1 MNRPGISW
9 AFLLFLILSPA
20 ARLLAQ
26 TGTANGTYD
35 FSALGAAESGG
46 PGLKTQQDKFLVS
59 TIFAQFNSR
68 MYANNATAGASQSVV
83 LKANNSVIKTFTL
96 KDMSFQNAGATNY
109 SLSVFTITMKDFGGN
124 TIATHSLASNA
135 SLNTST
141 TGAVNMSSF
150 PFSVAWPVSGYNNV
164 NSVEITFQYFQ
175 TNVRPNNMDWVNWT
189 LANLSNTTPS
199 GVSVG
204 SISGSPFCA
213 GATVSVPYTATG
225 INAGNTYTAQLSD
238 ASGSFASPTSIGTA
252 AGNASSGTISAV
264 IPTGTTSGTGY
275 RIRIVAND
283 PSVTSS
289 DNGSNLTINPK
300 PSAAITAFT
309 NISCFG
315 GNNGS
320 LTVTAS
326 GGTAGYTYSWSPSGG
341 TGSTASNL
349 SAGSYTVTV
358 SDTKGCQAT
367 ASQTLTQPA
376 SALSASAAVTNVSC
390 FGGSNASIDI
400 TVTGGTSPYTY
411 NWGSGVT
418 SEDRSGLVAGTYGV
432 TVTDNKGCSF
442 TLFPINVTQPSAA
455 VSGSTVVTNVACFGG
470 NTGAINLTPTGGN
483 GGYTFLWNNGAT
495 TEDRTFLTA
504 GTYSVTITDSKG
516 CTGAVNNITVSQPTS
531 GVSGTTVVTN
541 VACFGGNTGAINLTP
556 TGGTAGYTFMWN
568 GGATTEDR
576 TGLTAGNYSV
586 TITDANGCQGTV
598 GTITVSQP
606 TAPVSGTTVVTNIAC
621 FGGNTGAI
629 NLTPTG
635 GTPGYTYLWNNGST
649 TTEDRTGLTAGT
661 YSVTITDNNGCT
673 GTVSNISVSQPAA
686 PVSGVSVVTNV
697 ACFGGNTGAI
707 NLTPIGGTGPYTFL
721 WNSGATTEDRTSLTA
736 GSYSVTITDNNGC
749 TGTVSNIAVSQP
761 TAPVSGTTVVTNVAC
776 FGGNTGAINLTPAGG
791 TGPYTFL
798 WNNGA
803 TTEDRTGL
811 STGNYSVTITDN
823 NGCQSTVSNISV
835 GQPSDPLSASTVVT
849 NIACFGGNTGAINL
863 TPSGGTSPYTFLWNN
878 GTTTTEDRTG
888 LSAGTY
894 SVTITDNNGCQATIN
909 NISVSQPAA
918 ALSGST
924 VVTNNACFG
933 GSTGAINLT
942 PAGGTSPYTFLWN
955 NGSTSEDRNGLAAGT
970 YSVTIA
976 DANGCQATISNISVG
991 QPSAAVS
998 GSTIL
1003 TNPTCNGAID
1013 GTIDL
1018 TPAGGVPGYTYN
1030 WSDGPTTQD
1039 RTGLG
1044 AGTYSVTITD
1054 ANSCQATISNIT
1066 LTDPALPT
1074 VNAVASQVV
1083 CADQTTS
1090 AITFGGTAASYT
1102 WANNN
1107 NSIGLPASGSGDI
1120 GSFSATNGGST
1131 AIVATITV
1139 TPMNGACSGAATSF
1153 TITVNPAPSATI
1165 AYTATPYFTGSGT
1178 AAVTQSGT
1186 TGGTY
1191 SSTTG
1196 IALDPATGTI
1206 DLAASTPGTYTVTY
1220 TVAAAGGCDLYT
1232 TTTTVN
1238 LVNPFSATIV
1248 YNGSPYCD
1256 ATGIASVT
1264 RTGTTGGTYSAS
1276 PAGLSINATTG
1287 DINLAAS
1294 APGTYTVRYGTTPTD
1309 FTTTQVAI
1317 RPSVF
1322 VNAQPN
1328 PVVCNGST
1336 VGPILFTGAP
1346 GLTFSWTA
1354 GNPNTGIPA
1363 SGTGNIAAFTAT
1375 NNGNTATQSYVYVEA
1390 NGGTGCSPHNMI
1402 FRITVN
1408 PTPVIGAVADQTLC
1422 AGTPTN
1428 AVNFTSTV
1436 AGTTISWTN
1445 SNSSIGLQASGT
1457 GNIPSFNATNNTGV
1471 LQTAT
1476 ISTSA
1481 IADGCSSSPTSF
1493 TIAVSP
1499 SAGSISYPQS
1509 TYCQYAWAYVR
1520 RTGSTG
1526 GSYSASPAGLALNSS
1541 DGSINLGASTPG
1553 TYTVTY
1559 TVGASGGCSGTA
1571 STTLTINP
1579 QSFVDNLP
1587 NQLYCNGVA
1596 TAPIAFTGNA
1606 TSYTWTNNNTSIG
1619 LAASGSG
1626 TALPSF
1632 TTVNAGPGVQYANV
1646 RVTPQGNGSSNCP
1659 GRGFTF
1665 RIAVNYC
1672 GPIAQSG
1679 GTGGNDGTL
1688 RTALSQDFEVGPN
1701 PARSNV
1707 VLRYSGAE
1715 QGPFTVQ
1722 LLSQYGQPIGR
1733 VFSFTGTTYTLDLSD
1748 VTPGAYSLQVTHVKS
1763 GVVFNKQVI
1772 KL

>member
-1 MNRPGISW
+1 MFYHPTNRPRTRHLNRPGIAW

-20 ARLLAQ
+20 TRLLAQ
-26 TGTANGTYD
+26 TGTADGIYHFGSLSSTVTNG
-35 FSALGAAESGG
+35 FKAQA
-46 PGLKTQQDKFLVS
+46 DKFLVS
-59 TIFAQFNSR
+59 SNFTQVSTTR
-68 MYANNATAGASQSVV
+68 MYTTGGTANTPMSVV
-83 LKANNSVIKTFTL
+83 LKANNTVAKTFTL
-96 KDMSFQNAGATNY
+96 KNMSFQNGGPTEY
-109 SLSVFTITMKDFGGN
+109 SLSVFTITLKDFGGN
-124 TIATHSLASNA
+124 VIATHSLGSNV
-135 SLNTST
+135 SLNTSA
-141 TGAVNMSSF
+141 TGSKPTSVAMSSF
-150 PFSVAWPVSGYNNV
+150 PFTTAWPANGYDNV
-164 NSVEITFQYFQ
+164 NSIEVTFQYA
-175 TNVRPNNMDWVNWT
+175 TTTILPSNMDWVNWT
-189 LANLSNTTPS
+189 LANISNTTPS

-238 ASGSFASPTSIGTA
+238 ASGSFSSPTGIGTA

-264 IPTGTTSGTGY
+264 IPAGTATGTGY
-275 RIRIVAND
+275 RIRVVASD
-283 PSVTSS
+283 PALTSA
-289 DNGSNLTINPK
+289 DNGSNLTINAK

-349 SAGSYTVTV
+349 SAGGYTVTV

-367 ASQTLTQPA
+367 AAQTLTQPA

-400 TVTGGTSPYTY
+400 TASGGTSPYTY

-432 TVTDNKGCSF
+432 TVTDNKGCQF
-442 TLFPINVTQPSAA
+442 TIFPINVTQPSAA
-455 VSGSTVVTNVACFGG
+455 VSGTTVVTNVACFNG
-470 NTGAINLTPTGGN
+470 NTGTINLTPTGGN

-495 TEDRTFLTA
+495 TEDRTALTA

-516 CTGAVNNITVSQPTS
+516 CTGALNNITVSQPTS

-556 TGGTAGYTFMWN
+556 TGGTPGYTFTWN

-576 TGLTAGNYSV
+576 TSLTAGNYSV

-606 TAPVSGTTVVTNIAC
+606 TASVSGTTVVTNI
-621 FGGNTGAI
+621 
-629 NLTPTG
+629 
-635 GTPGYTYLWNNGST
+635 
-649 TTEDRTGLTAGT
+649 
-661 YSVTITDNNGCT
+661 
-673 GTVSNISVSQPAA
+673 
-686 PVSGVSVVTNV
+686 
-697 ACFGGNTGAI
+697 
-707 NLTPIGGTGPYTFL
+707 
-721 WNSGATTEDRTSLTA
+721 
-736 GSYSVTITDNNGC
+736 
-749 TGTVSNIAVSQP
+749 
-761 TAPVSGTTVVTNVAC
+761 AC

-811 STGNYSVTITDN
+811 NAGTYSVTITDN

-835 GQPSDPLSASTVVT
+835 SQPSAPLSASTVVT
-849 NIACFGGNTGAINL
+849 NIACFGGSTGAINL

-894 SVTITDNNGCQATIN
+894 SVTITDNNGCQATI
-909 NISVSQPAA
+909 
-918 ALSGST
+918 
-924 VVTNNACFG
+924 
-933 GSTGAINLT
+933 
-942 PAGGTSPYTFLWN
+942 
-955 NGSTSEDRNGLAAGT
+955 
-970 YSVTIA
+970 
-976 DANGCQATISNISVG
+976 SNISVG

-998 GSTIL
+998 GSTIV
-1003 TNPTCNGAID
+1003 TNPTCNGTTD

-1018 TPAGGVPGYTYN
+1018 TPAGGTPGYTYI
-1030 WSDGPTTQD
+1030 WGDGATTQD
-1039 RTGLG
+1039 RTGLA

-1054 ANSCQATISNIT
+1054 ANGCQATISNIT

-1083 CADQTTS
+1083 CADHTTS
-1090 AITFGGTAASYT
+1090 AISFGGTAASYSWT
-1102 WANNN
+1102 NDNS
-1107 NSIGLPASGSGDI
+1107 SIGLPASGSGDI
-1120 GSFSATNGGST
+1120 GSFTATNGGTT
-1131 AIVATITV
+1131 AIVATISV
-1139 TPMNGACSGAATSF
+1139 TPMNGACSGTATSF
-1153 TITVNPAPSATI
+1153 SITVNPAPSATI

-1186 TGGTY
+1186 SGGTY
-1191 SSTTG
+1191 SSTAG
-1196 IALDPATGTI
+1196 IVVDAATGTI

-1238 LVNPFSATIV
+1238 LLNPFSATIA

-1256 ATGIASVT
+1256 ATGIATVT

-1276 PAGLSINATTG
+1276 PAGLSINATSG

-1328 PVVCNGST
+1328 PVVCNGTT
-1336 VGPILFTGAP
+1336 VGPILLTGAP

-1354 GNPNTGIPA
+1354 ANPNVGIPA

-1375 NNGNTATQSYVYVEA
+1375 NNGNTAIQSYVFVEA

-1422 AGTPTN
+1422 AGNPTN
-1428 AVNFTSTV
+1428 AVNFT
-1436 AGTTISWTN
+1436 
-1445 SNSSIGLQASGT
+1445 
-1457 GNIPSFNATNNTGV
+1457 
-1471 LQTAT
+1471 
-1476 ISTSA
+1476 
-1481 IADGCSSSPTSF
+1481 
-1493 TIAVSP
+1493 
-1499 SAGSISYPQS
+1499 
-1509 TYCQYAWAYVR
+1509 
-1520 RTGSTG
+1520 
-1526 GSYSASPAGLALNSS
+1526 
-1541 DGSINLGASTPG
+1541 
-1553 TYTVTY
+1553 
-1559 TVGASGGCSGTA
+1559 
-1571 STTLTINP
+1571 
-1579 QSFVDNLP
+1579 
-1587 NQLYCNGVA
+1587 
-1596 TAPIAFTGNA
+1596 
-1606 TSYTWTNNNTSIG
+1606 
-1619 LAASGSG
+1619 
-1626 TALPSF
+1626 
-1632 TTVNAGPGVQYANV
+1632 
-1646 RVTPQGNGSSNCP
+1646 
-1659 GRGFTF
+1659 
-1665 RIAVNYC
+1665 
-1672 GPIAQSG
+1672 
-1679 GTGGNDGTL
+1679 
-1688 RTALSQDFEVGPN
+1688 
-1701 PARSNV
+1701 
-1707 VLRYSGAE
+1707 
-1715 QGPFTVQ
+1715 
-1722 LLSQYGQPIGR
+1722 
-1733 VFSFTGTTYTLDLSD
+1733 
-1748 VTPGAYSLQVTHVKS
+1748 
-1763 GVVFNKQVI
+1763 
-1772 KL
+1772 